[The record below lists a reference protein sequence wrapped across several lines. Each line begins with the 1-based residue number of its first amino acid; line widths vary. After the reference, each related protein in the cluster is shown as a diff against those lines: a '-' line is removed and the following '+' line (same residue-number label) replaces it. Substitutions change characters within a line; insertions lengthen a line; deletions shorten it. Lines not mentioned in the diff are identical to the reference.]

1 MADATSPAKGLPSG
15 AKLNQKRCEDMYKM
29 YHAKFPD
36 VETLTSKEYLTTSI
50 SASADRRVLLV
61 DVRSEPER
69 NVSMIPG
76 SLTLAEFESRMKHEN
91 KDVDVNSL
99 DAANANASVSVN
111 ASVEPADEPVI
122 VTYCTIGYRS
132 GLEARR
138 LRDTYS
144 CKVLNLDG
152 IVNYT
157 HACAE
162 VEENGVANYSNN
174 NNFNYNRNGGNY
186 PKPVLV
192 EAKTNKPTNRVHV
205 FGADWNLAHDTFSPT
220 FFSKPTMMLRGMG
233 VIVSALFQNIQS
245 TWCCCGKKSNRAKD
259 D

>member
-1 MADATSPAKGLPSG
+1 MADATSPAKGLYSG
-15 AKLNQKRCEDMYKM
+15 AKLKQKRCEDMYKM

-36 VETLTSKEYLTTSI
+36 VETLTSKEYLTSI
-50 SASADRRVLLV
+50 SASASASRTVLLV

-76 SLTLAEFESRMKHEN
+76 ALTLAEFESKMKNEN
-91 KDVDVNSL
+91 NDVDGSSS
-99 DAANANASVSVN
+99 DAANANAS
-111 ASVEPADEPVI
+111 ADPTDEPVI

-162 VEENGVANYSNN
+162 VEEDGTANNSNN
-174 NNFNYNRNGGNY
+174 DNFNDDRSGGNH
-186 PKPVLV
+186 PKPMLV
-192 EAKTNKPTNRVHV
+192 EPKTKKPTNRVHV

-220 FFSKPTMMLRGMG
+220 FFSKPAMMLRGMG
-233 VIVSALFQNIQS
+233 VIVSASFQNMQS
-245 TWCCCGKKSNRAKD
+245 TLCCCRKKPKRAKND
-259 D
+259 

>member
-1 MADATSPAKGLPSG
+1 MAEATSPAKGLSSD
-15 AKLNQKRCEDMYKM
+15 ATSKQKRCEDMYKM

-36 VETLTSKEYLTTSI
+36 VETLTSKEYLTSI
-50 SASADRRVLLV
+50 STSASRRVLLV

-69 NVSMIPG
+69 DVSMIPG
-76 SLTLAEFESRMKHEN
+76 ALTLAEFESRMKHEN
-91 KDVDVNSL
+91 KDVDGNSSN
-99 DAANANASVSVN
+99 AANANAS
-111 ASVEPADEPVI
+111 ASADPADEPVI

-162 VEENGVANYSNN
+162 VEEDGAANNSNN
-174 NNFNYNRNGGNY
+174 KNNYFNDNRSDGNH
-186 PKPVLV
+186 PKPMLV
-192 EAKTNKPTNRVHV
+192 EPKTNKPTNRVHV

-220 FFSKPTMMLRGMG
+220 YFSKPAMMLRGMG
-233 VIVSALFQNIQS
+233 VIVSASFQNMQS
-245 TWCCCGKKSNRAKD
+245 TLCCCAKKPNRAKD